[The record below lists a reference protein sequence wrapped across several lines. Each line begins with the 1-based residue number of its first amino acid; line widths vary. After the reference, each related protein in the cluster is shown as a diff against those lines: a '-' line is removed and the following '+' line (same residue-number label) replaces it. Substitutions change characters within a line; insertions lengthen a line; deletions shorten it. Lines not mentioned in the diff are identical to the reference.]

1 MYWGNAASDNV
12 LGNKGYMSFSDK
24 NNLASAFNDKAARQL
39 PETEF
44 FADLKK
50 RFDVPTAV
58 MVAEFFKRLELPA
71 PQNKAEFLSSTDG
84 ALVFLNKYGLVIR
97 IETPTTFVGGEYEG
111 VRINDNAWV
120 LKPLAS
126 FQAGKAVIEICPGGY
141 QSQGAEQ
148 NQALRQRLR
157 EQGIHIWD
165 YKFSNI
171 GLIPVKTVNF
181 PQGVHVVIDRL
192 AVTKL
197 SDSVAP
203 VREALKALHDEAA
216 AAVENFYAP
225 LRKGF
230 SEAWSDPKK
239 VGEFW
244 ALCESG
250 VKEGKL
256 VPGWN
261 GYVDDE
267 VYYER
272 CDHGTNDKI
281 YAAKKA
287 AEAYE
292 IRMNL
297 AAREPPPGMMKKL
310 LGFFKKP

>member
-1 MYWGNAASDNV
+1 
-12 LGNKGYMSFSDK
+12 MSISDK
-24 NNLASAFNDKAARQL
+24 NDLASAFNDKAARQL

-44 FADLKK
+44 FADLKN

-58 MVAEFFKRLELPA
+58 MVAEFFKRMELPA

-84 ALVFLNKYGLVIR
+84 ALVFLNNYGLVIR
-97 IETPTTFVGGEYEG
+97 IETPTTFAGGEYEG
-111 VRINDNAWV
+111 VRVDDNAWV

-126 FQAGKAVIEICPGGY
+126 FKAGKSVIEICPGGY
-141 QSQGAEQ
+141 QSQGAQYNE
-148 NQALRQRLR
+148 ALRDSLK
-157 EQGIHIWD
+157 EQGLHFWD

-181 PQGVHVVIDRL
+181 PRGIHVVIDRL
-192 AVTKL
+192 AVAKL
-197 SDSVAP
+197 SESVAP

-225 LRKGF
+225 MRKGL
-230 SEAWSDPKK
+230 SDAWSDPKK

-244 ALCESG
+244 ALCQKG

-261 GYVDDE
+261 APVEDE

-272 CDHGTNDKI
+272 CDHGNNDKI

-287 AEAYE
+287 AEAYAT
-292 IRMNL
+292 RMVL
-297 AAREPPPGMMKKL
+297 AAREPPPGIMKK
-310 LGFFKKP
+310 FFNFLKKP